1 MQDGVERA
9 AAGDPDCVHVH
20 VRRVDREVLG
30 RDEGAEAASADL
42 CRDHSD
48 GFARVV
54 SHHPVR
60 VARRPL
66 GGRRE
71 VTLDIRH

>member
-1 MQDGVERA
+1 MQDGVEKA
-9 AAGDPDCVHVH
+9 VAGDPECVHVH

-30 RDEGAEAASADL
+30 RNEGAEAASADL
-42 CRDHSD
+42 RRDHSG

-60 VARRPL
+60 VAGRPL

-71 VTLDIRH
+71 VILDIRH